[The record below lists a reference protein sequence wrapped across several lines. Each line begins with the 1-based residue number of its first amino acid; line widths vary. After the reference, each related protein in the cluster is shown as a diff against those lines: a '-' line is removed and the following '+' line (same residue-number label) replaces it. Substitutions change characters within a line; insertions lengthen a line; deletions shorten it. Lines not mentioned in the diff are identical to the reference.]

1 MMAEYTAVTVER
13 FDHVARVTMN
23 RPDQL
28 NAFNAD
34 LRSDL
39 LKAIREVNEDDSIR
53 VVILTGAGRAFCA
66 GADLSEQVPAGSR
79 VDDQLNHEYKPA
91 LLGITEASKPWISAV
106 NGAAAGIGSA
116 FDMACDLS
124 IMGEKAFLYQAFTAI
139 GLVPDGGSTWLLA
152 RTVGR
157 KLAYQLMIEGTRI
170 TGDRALELGLVNKVV
185 ADDDLQDAALDWAKT
200 LAGKSPLSLSCTKEA
215 LNAAMECDFGTA
227 ISVEADLQ
235 MVCVASEDA
244 REGAMAFFERRAPV
258 WKGR

>member
-1 MMAEYTAVTVER
+1 
-13 FDHVARVTMN
+13 
-23 RPDQL
+23 
-28 NAFNAD
+28 
-34 LRSDL
+34 
-39 LKAIREVNEDDSIR
+39 
-53 VVILTGAGRAFCA
+53 
-66 GADLSEQVPAGSR
+66 
-79 VDDQLNHEYKPA
+79 
-91 LLGITEASKPWISAV
+91 
-106 NGAAAGIGSA
+106 
-116 FDMACDLS
+116 
-124 IMGEKAFLYQAFTAI
+124 
-139 GLVPDGGSTWLLA
+139 
-152 RTVGR
+152 
-157 KLAYQLMIEGTRI
+157 MIEGTRI